1 MLLDRSLVTSKGQS
15 LTGDTIF
22 YDRRSGFGEVFGN
35 MVLNDSIRSV
45 IMEGQYGFYN
55 ERTEYSFA
63 TDSARLLE
71 FSRGDTLYL
80 HADTLKSHLVLP
92 DSTRLLQAYHGVR
105 FFRIDAQGVCDSMEF
120 TSVDSLLHM
129 YKLPIIWNENYQI
142 TGDTIRIHMNDSTV
156 DWALI
161 PGSAFAAQHKDSVFY
176 DQVSGKEL
184 KAWFEQG
191 QLRQIDV
198 NGNAQTIFY
207 PQERDSTLTGLNKA
221 ESGFLRM
228 YLKNQQMEK
237 IIIWPQPQ
245 GSMTPLDLIK
255 PEQLYLPAYKWYS
268 DLRPVSPED
277 IFRKP
282 EVKIEVVEEKKHR
295 FNH

>member
-1 MLLDRSLVTSKGQS
+1 M
-15 LTGDTIF
+15 
-22 YDRRSGFGEVFGN
+22 RRSGFGEVFGN

-105 FFRIDAQGVCDSMEF
+105 FFRINAQGVCDSMEF

-237 IIIWPQPQ
+237 IIIWPQTA
-245 GSMTPLDLIK
+245 GKHDSVGLDK
-255 PEQLYLPAYKWYS
+255 A
-268 DLRPVSPED
+268 RAA
-277 IFRKP
+277 IFTGL
-282 EVKIEVVEEKKHR
+282 
-295 FNH
+295 